1 MDECSK
7 IIILD
12 GEHSIP
18 QGNLNKK
25 LSALKNGGF
34 QGKESHCS
42 EIVGPQTGGVVSLNL
57 FQPLIETE
65 GGRRGRRLAHQ
76 PWLWGINI
84 CRSGFYLGFVLPLR
98 GGEAS
103 NRNISQLHG
112 LSCGFSPCSL
122 HTPPKATSSPLLP
135 CPTFPQLSSH

>member
-34 QGKESHCS
+34 QGKESRCS

-65 GGRRGRRLAHQ
+65 GGRRGRRLIHQ

-84 CRSGFYLGFVLPLR
+84 CRVRLLFGFCFTFEGWGSKQQEYLAAAWLELWFPTLLLAHSPQGHIQPSPPLP
-98 GGEAS
+98 
-103 NRNISQLHG
+103 H
-112 LSCGFSPCSL
+112 
-122 HTPPKATSSPLLP
+122 LP
-135 CPTFPQLSSH
+135 TAL

>member
-12 GEHSIP
+12 GEHSTP
-18 QGNLNKK
+18 KGNLNKK
-25 LSALKNGGF
+25 LSALKNRGF

-65 GGRRGRRLAHQ
+65 GGKRGRQFAHQ

-84 CRSGFYLGFVLPLR
+84 CQVGLLFGFCF
-98 GGEAS
+98 
-103 NRNISQLHG
+103 
-112 LSCGFSPCSL
+112 
-122 HTPPKATSSPLLP
+122 
-135 CPTFPQLSSH
+135 TF

>member
-12 GEHSIP
+12 GEHSTP
-18 QGNLNKK
+18 KGNLNKK
-25 LSALKNGGF
+25 LSALKNRGF

-65 GGRRGRRLAHQ
+65 GEKRDGGLHTSPGSGVLISA
-76 PWLWGINI
+76 
-84 CRSGFYLGFVLPLR
+84 RSGFYLGFVLPFR

-103 NRNISQLHG
+103 NRNTSQLHG
-112 LSCGFSPCSL
+112 LSCGFPPCSL
-122 HTPPKATSSPLLP
+122 HTPLKATSSPLLP
-135 CPTFPQLSSH
+135 CPTFPRLSSH